1 MKSPA
6 LFAPL
11 VLLLALC
18 ACASPGS
25 QTATNAADQPPQ
37 VSQDG
42 LQLKVHTGSRLV
54 YVKPGA
60 TFGKYDKVMILD
72 CAVEFQKDWQRNY
85 NSNVVGLDQQVTDS
99 KVTQMKQALA
109 SEFKRI
115 FTRELEKGG
124 YQVVTTAAPDVLLLR
139 PAILDLLVT
148 APDIMSAGMSVNFV
162 RSAGSGTL
170 YLELWDSATNTILAR
185 AMDAQAD
192 QEAFAQAANSVTN
205 TAAADTIITGWAD
218 SLVKRLDAARKAAS

>member
-1 MKSPA
+1 
-6 LFAPL
+6 
-11 VLLLALC
+11 
-18 ACASPGS
+18 
-25 QTATNAADQPPQ
+25 
-37 VSQDG
+37 
-42 LQLKVHTGSRLV
+42 
-54 YVKPGA
+54 
-60 TFGKYDKVMILD
+60 
-72 CAVEFQKDWQRNY
+72 
-85 NSNVVGLDQQVTDS
+85 
-99 KVTQMKQALA
+99 MKQALA

>member
-6 LFAPL
+6 LLAPL

-25 QTATNAADQPPQ
+25 PTSTSSADQPPQ
-37 VSQDG
+37 VSKDG

-60 TFGKYDKVMILD
+60 TLSKYDKVMILD
-72 CAVEFQKDWQRNY
+72 CLVEFQKDWQRNY
-85 NSNVVGLDQQVTDS
+85 NSNVVGLGQQVDDY
-99 KVTQMKQALA
+99 KMTQMKQALA

-139 PAILDLLVT
+139 PAILDLMVT
-148 APDIMSAGMSVNFV
+148 APDIMSAGMSANFV
-162 RSAGSGTL
+162 SSAGSGTL

-192 QEAFAQAANSVTN
+192 QEAFAQRANSVTN

-218 SLVKRLDAARKAAS
+218 SLVKRLDAARKATG

>member
-1 MKSPA
+1 VKSPA
-6 LFAPL
+6 LLAPL

-18 ACASPGS
+18 ACASTGS
-25 QTATNAADQPPQ
+25 PTATNAADQPPQ
-37 VSQDG
+37 VSKDG
-42 LQLKVHTGSRLV
+42 LQLKVHTGTRLV

-60 TFGKYDKVMILD
+60 SFGKYDKVMILD
-72 CAVEFQKDWQRNY
+72 CPVEFQKDWQRNY
-85 NSNVVGLDQQVTDS
+85 NSTVVGLGQQVSDY
-99 KVTQMKQALA
+99 KMTQMKQALS

-148 APDIMSAGMSVNFV
+148 APDVMSAGMNANFV
-162 RSAGSGTL
+162 SSAGSGTL

-192 QEAFAQAANSVTN
+192 QEVFTQQANSVTN
-205 TAAADTIITGWAD
+205 RAAADTIITGWAD
-218 SLVKRLDAARKAAS
+218 SLVKRLDAARKVTG

>member
-1 MKSPA
+1 MKSSA
-6 LFAPL
+6 LLAPL

-18 ACASPGS
+18 ACASSGS
-25 QTATNAADQPPQ
+25 PTATNAADQPPQ

-60 TFGKYDKVMILD
+60 TLGKYDKVMILD

-85 NSNVVGLDQQVTDS
+85 NSNVVGLDQQVTNS

-139 PAILDLLVT
+139 PAIVDLLVT

-185 AMDAQAD
+185 VMDAQAD
-192 QEAFAQAANSVTN
+192 QEAFTQQANSVTN
-205 TAAADTIITGWAD
+205 TAAADTIISGWAD
-218 SLVKRLDAARKAAS
+218 SLVKRLDAARKAAN

>member
-6 LFAPL
+6 LLAPL
-11 VLLLALC
+11 VLLLGLC

-25 QTATNAADQPPQ
+25 QTSTNAADQPPQ
-37 VSQDG
+37 VSKDG

-60 TFGKYDKVMILD
+60 TFGKYDKVMIVD

-85 NSNVVGLDQQVTDS
+85 NSNVVGLEQQVTDY
-99 KVTQMKQALA
+99 KMTQMKQALA

-124 YQVVTTAAPDVLLLR
+124 YQVVTAAAPDVLLLR

-192 QEAFAQAANSVTN
+192 QEAFAQQANSVTN
-205 TAAADTIITGWAD
+205 TGAADTIITGWAD
-218 SLVKRLDAARKAAS
+218 SLVKRLDAARKAAG